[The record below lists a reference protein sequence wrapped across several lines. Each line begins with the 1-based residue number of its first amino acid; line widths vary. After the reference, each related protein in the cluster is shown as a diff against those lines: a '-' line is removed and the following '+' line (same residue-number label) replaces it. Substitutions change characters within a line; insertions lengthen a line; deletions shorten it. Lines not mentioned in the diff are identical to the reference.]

1 MPVTSDASDTT
12 DTSDIIVTIVTNY
25 IKVQDPNSD
34 YLTKKHLIQ

>member
-1 MPVTSDASDTT
+1 MPVTSDASDA
-12 DTSDIIVTIVTNY
+12 IVTTVTNY